1 MARKEPLYMEFSP
14 MKAMFYA
21 VTRGVEPLTDPKYD
35 ELRDFIS
42 LCTKEN
48 PDERPSTSQ
57 LLQVRHT
64 CKYLQNSD
72 IPKLQHPFILQ
83 NAGRGRPKIPD
94 LFAQVKHMVSMIA
107 IYA

>member
-57 LLQVRHT
+57 LLQ
-64 CKYLQNSD
+64 
-72 IPKLQHPFILQ
+72 HPFILQ